1 MALDKKRN
9 RDKKRIKKGQNKVNE
24 QRLLRQIKYLVLA
37 LALVFAIASAVI
49 IYVYDQDSY
58 VAKVGG
64 ERITRSE
71 YTIIL
76 NSEKQFMLGV
86 FGISE
91 QEAADFWNI
100 KIEGENAIDIA
111 KKRALDMAWES
122 EIQYIKAKERG
133 IKLTDEEKKM
143 ISNAIDSSIPSNAKT
158 TAEIN
163 EYFTSLFGVTHKELK
178 KVYKDYYLIEKFID
192 EVYNEIN
199 PTPEEIRKFY
209 DENKDSI
216 DMVTV
221 RHILVKV
228 AEDAAESEK
237 EAARKKAE
245 DILAKVNSGED
256 FASLVKEFSEDP
268 GSIDTG
274 GEYTFTRDGNYVQE
288 FKDWSFRHEPG
299 DTGIVET
306 VHGFHV
312 MELLEKKTEFEE
324 VADIAEAQLKN
335 KIFSD
340 MLEEWKSMPEYRL
353 VKNEK
358 VYNSIS

>member
-1 MALDKKRN
+1 
-9 RDKKRIKKGQNKVNE
+9 
-24 QRLLRQIKYLVLA
+24 
-37 LALVFAIASAVI
+37 
-49 IYVYDQDSY
+49 
-58 VAKVGG
+58 
-64 ERITRSE
+64 
-71 YTIIL
+71 
-76 NSEKQFMLGV
+76 
-86 FGISE
+86 
-91 QEAADFWNI
+91 
-100 KIEGENAIDIA
+100 
-111 KKRALDMAWES
+111 
-122 EIQYIKAKERG
+122 
-133 IKLTDEEKKM
+133 
-143 ISNAIDSSIPSNAKT
+143 
-158 TAEIN
+158 
-163 EYFTSLFGVTHKELK
+163 
-178 KVYKDYYLIEKFID
+178 
-192 EVYNEIN
+192 
-199 PTPEEIRKFY
+199 
-209 DENKDSI
+209 
-216 DMVTV
+216 MVTV

-245 DILAKVNSGED
+245 DILAMVNSGED